1 MKKTPIKK
9 SHTLLKGEGINQ
21 HTLYGKFGIEEGK
34 SDLMELSVKED
45 SILKHETPSGEF
57 AEHQALKIEQG
68 EWIMGRQVEY
78 NPFDKKVTRVWD

>member
-45 SILKHETPSGEF
+45 SVLKHETPSREF
-57 AEHQALKIEQG
+57 AEHQALLIEQG

>member
-1 MKKTPIKK
+1 
-9 SHTLLKGEGINQ
+9 
-21 HTLYGKFGIEEGK
+21 
-34 SDLMELSVKED
+34 MELSVKED
-45 SILKHETPSGEF
+45 SVLKHETPSGEF